1 MWGQNRAQTDPGP
14 RGDFMSDWLAAIIL
28 GLVEGLTEFI
38 PVSSTGH
45 MLLLGHFMGFES
57 SGKTFEIVIQLGAL
71 LAIISVYF
79 KRLWALAT
87 RWPFDPEARRFLIGL
102 LVAFAPAVVIGFFAY
117 DFIKT
122 VLFETPIV
130 ICIAL
135 IVGGV
140 ILLALDRMDKRPQWL
155 NAETYPMR
163 VYFLIGLFQCLAMI
177 PGVSRSGATIAGGLL
192 LKTDKRSAA
201 EFSFFLALPTM
212 GAAVAYDLLKS
223 YKTLDFSDIG
233 LIVVGFVVAF
243 ISALAV
249 VRFLLDFVSKRG
261 FGVFAWW
268 RIAVGLVG
276 IVLLQLGF

>member
-1 MWGQNRAQTDPGP
+1 
-14 RGDFMSDWLAAIIL
+14 MSDWLAAIIL

-57 SGKTFEIVIQLGAL
+57 AGKTFEIVIQLGAL
-71 LAIISVYF
+71 LAIVSVYF
-79 KRLWALAT
+79 KRLWTLAT

-102 LVAFAPAVVIGFFAY
+102 LVAFAPAVVIGFLAY
-117 DFIKT
+117 DFIKG
-122 VLFETPIV
+122 VLFETPQV

-140 ILLALDRMDKRPQWL
+140 ILLALDRMDKRPKWL
-155 NAETYPMR
+155 DAEAYPMR

-212 GAAVAYDLLKS
+212 GAAVAYDLLKNH
-223 YKTLDFSDIG
+223 KTLDFSDVG
-233 LIVVGFVVAF
+233 LIAVGFVVAF

-249 VRFLLDFVSKRG
+249 VRFLLDFVSRRG

-268 RIAVGLVG
+268 RIVVGVVGLA
-276 IVLLQLGF
+276 LLQMGF

>member
-1 MWGQNRAQTDPGP
+1 
-14 RGDFMSDWLAAIIL
+14 MSDWLSAIIL

-45 MLLLGHFMGFES
+45 LLLLGHFLGFHS
-57 SGKTFEIVIQLGAL
+57 AGKTFEIVIQLGAL
-71 LAIISVYF
+71 LAIVSVYF

-122 VLFETPIV
+122 VLFETPMV

-140 ILLALDRMDKRPQWL
+140 ILLALDKMDKRPQRL
-155 NAETYPMR
+155 NDETYPMR

-212 GAAVAYDLLKS
+212 GAAVAYDLLKNH
-223 YKTLDFSDIG
+223 KTLDFSDIG
-233 LIVVGFVVAF
+233 LIVIGFVVAF
-243 ISALAV
+243 LSALAV
-249 VRFLLDFVSKRG
+249 VRFLLDFVSRRG

-268 RIAVGLVG
+268 RIVVGVVG
-276 IVLLQLGF
+276 IVLLQMGF

>member
-1 MWGQNRAQTDPGP
+1 
-14 RGDFMSDWLAAIIL
+14 MSDWLAAIIL

-45 MLLLGHFMGFES
+45 MLLLGHFMGFQS
-57 SGKTFEIVIQLGAL
+57 AGKTFEIVIQLGAL
-71 LAIISVYF
+71 LAIVSVYF
-79 KRLWALAT
+79 KRLWTLAT
-87 RWPFDPEARRFLIGL
+87 RWPVDPEARRFLIGL
-102 LVAFAPAVVIGFFAY
+102 LLAFAPAVAVGFLAY
-117 DFIKT
+117 GFIKD
-122 VLFETPIV
+122 VLFETPQV
-130 ICIAL
+130 ICVAL

-155 NAETYPMR
+155 DASQYPMR

-212 GAAVAYDLLKS
+212 GAAVAYDLLKNH
-223 YKTLDFSDIG
+223 KTLDFSDVG

-243 ISALAV
+243 LTALVV
-249 VRFLLDFVSKRG
+249 VRFLLDFVSKHG
-261 FGVFAWW
+261 FGPFAWW
-268 RIAVGLVG
+268 RIVVGVVGLA
-276 IVLLQLGF
+276 LLQAGF

>member
-1 MWGQNRAQTDPGP
+1 
-14 RGDFMSDWLAAIIL
+14 MSDWLSAIIL

-45 MLLLGHFMGFES
+45 LLLLGHFLGFHS
-57 SGKTFEIVIQLGAL
+57 AGKTFEIVIQLGAL
-71 LAIISVYF
+71 LAIVSVYF
-79 KRLWALAT
+79 KRLWVLAT

-122 VLFETPIV
+122 VLFETPVV

-140 ILLALDRMDKRPQWL
+140 ILLALDKMDKRPQWL

-212 GAAVAYDLLKS
+212 GAAVAYDLLKNH
-223 YKTLDFSDIG
+223 KTLDFSDIG
-233 LIVVGFVVAF
+233 LIVIGFVVAF
-243 ISALAV
+243 LSALAV

-268 RIAVGLVG
+268 RIVVGVVG
-276 IVLLQLGF
+276 IVLLQMGF